1 MKIDLVAGTRP
12 NVMKVAP
19 VYLALKSLAWCE
31 PRLVFIKQH
40 DHRHMSYDL
49 LGEFGIEDYT
59 VIEISTESFG
69 DRLGS
74 IISEYSALI
83 GQAPPDAVLVP
94 GDVDVA
100 VGGALAAKRAGLPV
114 IHLEAGLRS
123 HDRRMPE
130 EINRIII
137 DSISDL
143 LLTPSEAATQNL
155 IFHEGHPHSNVDFVG
170 NVMIDSLAMMVSD
183 EATRK
188 VAERHGVEQGAYA
201 LTTFH
206 RPSNVDNWDNLARI
220 LDALETLSQRASVV
234 FPVHPRTRSNLE
246 KSGLMARLE
255 ASSVKLL
262 EPVGY
267 TDFVNLM
274 AGAALM
280 VTDSGGIQEE
290 TSFLGVPCLTL
301 RETTERPIT
310 LTHGTNHLVDFD
322 TLGPVLASIALGR
335 RKPSSIPL
343 WDGLAAWRVGHS
355 IKSWWDGARER
366 GSRPRNGTAR

>member
-1 MKIDLVAGTRP
+1 
-12 NVMKVAP
+12 
-19 VYLALKSLAWCE
+19 
-31 PRLVFIKQH
+31 
-40 DHRHMSYDL
+40 
-49 LGEFGIEDYT
+49 
-59 VIEISTESFG
+59 
-69 DRLGS
+69 
-74 IISEYSALI
+74 
-83 GQAPPDAVLVP
+83 
-94 GDVDVA
+94 
-100 VGGALAAKRAGLPV
+100 
-114 IHLEAGLRS
+114 
-123 HDRRMPE
+123 
-130 EINRIII
+130 
-137 DSISDL
+137 
-143 LLTPSEAATQNL
+143 
-155 IFHEGHPHSNVDFVG
+155 
-170 NVMIDSLAMMVSD
+170 
-183 EATRK
+183 
-188 VAERHGVEQGAYA
+188 
-201 LTTFH
+201 
-206 RPSNVDNWDNLARI
+206 
-220 LDALETLSQRASVV
+220 
-234 FPVHPRTRSNLE
+234 
-246 KSGLMARLE
+246 MARLE

-322 TLGPVLASIALGR
+322 TLDPVLASIALGR